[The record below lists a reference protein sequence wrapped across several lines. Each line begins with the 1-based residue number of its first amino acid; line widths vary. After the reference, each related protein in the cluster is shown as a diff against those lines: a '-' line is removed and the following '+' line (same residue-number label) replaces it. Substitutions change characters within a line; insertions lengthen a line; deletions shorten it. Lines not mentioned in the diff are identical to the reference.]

1 MKHTIFA
8 VIAASALVAFP
19 ALGEDKP
26 AAKPATAAPAA
37 KPAAAPAAPAAA
49 AKPAASASTKP
60 APTSGEANME
70 ILKQKLKA
78 DKKLLV
84 AANMELSDAE
94 SKTFWPI
101 YESYQTDLAKL
112 NQRISTVVDN
122 YLGAYDKG
130 AISNDLSKKLLQ
142 ETLSIEKAE
151 LDLKRALVTKLD
163 KSLPPYKVA
172 RYVQIENKVR
182 AVIKYELAAQ
192 IPLVQ

>member
-8 VIAASALVAFP
+8 VLTASALVAFP
-19 ALGEDKP
+19 VLGEDKP
-26 AAKPATAAPAA
+26 AAKPAASAPAAKAAPAPAAKAAPAA
-37 KPAAAPAAPAAA
+37 T
-49 AKPAASASTKP
+49 SAD
-60 APTSGEANME
+60 ANME

-84 AANMELSDAE
+84 AANMELSDVEA
-94 SKTFWPI
+94 KAFWPI
-101 YESYQTDLAKL
+101 YESYQADLAKI
-112 NQRISTVVDN
+112 NTRIGAAVDS

-142 ETLSIEKAE
+142 ETLAIEKAE
-151 LDLKRALVTKLD
+151 LDLKRALVTKLE
-163 KSLPPYKVA
+163 KALPPYKVA
-172 RYVQIENKVR
+172 RYTQIENKVR

>member
-8 VIAASALVAFP
+8 VLAASALVAVP
-19 ALGEDKP
+19 VLGQDKP
-26 AAKPATAAPAA
+26 AAKPAA
-37 KPAAAPAAPAAA
+37 AAPAAA
-49 AKPAASASTKP
+49 AKPAASPSAKAAP
-60 APTSGEANME
+60 APTSGDANME

-94 SKTFWPI
+94 AKTFWPI
-101 YESYQTDLAKL
+101 YESYQADLAKI
-112 NQRISTVVDN
+112 NQRIGTAVDT

-151 LDLKRALVTKLD
+151 LDLKRAMLTKLE

-172 RYVQIENKVR
+172 RYSQIESKVR

>member
-1 MKHTIFA
+1 
-8 VIAASALVAFP
+8 
-19 ALGEDKP
+19 
-26 AAKPATAAPAA
+26 
-37 KPAAAPAAPAAA
+37 
-49 AKPAASASTKP
+49 
-60 APTSGEANME
+60 ME

-84 AANMELSDAE
+84 AANMDLSDAE

-112 NQRISTVVDN
+112 NQRIGAVVDN

>member
-8 VIAASALVAFP
+8 VIAASALVALP
-19 ALGEDKP
+19 ALAQDKA
-26 AAKPATAAPAA
+26 AAKPA
-37 KPAAAPAAPAAA
+37 AAAPAAPAAA
-49 AKPAASASTKP
+49 AKPAATAKS

-94 SKTFWPI
+94 AKTFWPI

-112 NQRISTVVDN
+112 NQRIGAVVDN

>member
-1 MKHTIFA
+1 
-8 VIAASALVAFP
+8 
-19 ALGEDKP
+19 
-26 AAKPATAAPAA
+26 
-37 KPAAAPAAPAAA
+37 
-49 AKPAASASTKP
+49 
-60 APTSGEANME
+60 ME

-112 NQRISTVVDN
+112 NQRIGAVVDS

>member
-8 VIAASALVAFP
+8 VLAASALVALP

-26 AAKPATAAPAA
+26 VAKPAASAPAPAKAAAAPVA
-37 KPAAAPAAPAAA
+37 KAPAAAPAAS
-49 AKPAASASTKP
+49 SAD
-60 APTSGEANME
+60 ANME

-94 SKTFWPI
+94 AKAFWPI
-101 YESYQTDLAKL
+101 YEGYQADLQKI
-112 NQRISTVVDN
+112 NQRIGAAVDS

-142 ETLSIEKAE
+142 ETLAIEKAE
-151 LDLKRALVTKLD
+151 LDLKRALVTKLE
-163 KSLPPYKVA
+163 KVLPPYKVA
-172 RYVQIENKVR
+172 RYTQIENKVR

>member
-8 VIAASALVAFP
+8 VLTASALVASP
-19 ALGEDKP
+19 VLGEDKP
-26 AAKPATAAPAA
+26 AAKPATAAPATAA
-37 KPAAAPAAPAAA
+37 KPAPAPAAKAAPAAS
-49 AKPAASASTKP
+49 SAD
-60 APTSGEANME
+60 ANME

-94 SKTFWPI
+94 AKAFWPI
-101 YESYQTDLAKL
+101 YESYQADLLKL
-112 NQRISTVVDN
+112 NQRIGTAVDS

-130 AISNDLSKKLLQ
+130 AISNDLSKKLLT
-142 ETLSIEKAE
+142 ETLAIEKAE
-151 LDLKRALVTKLD
+151 LDLKRALVTKLE
-163 KSLPPYKVA
+163 KALPPYKVA
-172 RYVQIENKVR
+172 RYTQIENKVR